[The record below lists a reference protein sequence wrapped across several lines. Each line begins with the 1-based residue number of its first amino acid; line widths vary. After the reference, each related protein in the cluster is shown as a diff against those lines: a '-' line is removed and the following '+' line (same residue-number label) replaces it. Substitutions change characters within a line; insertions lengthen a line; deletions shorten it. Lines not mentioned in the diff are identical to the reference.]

1 MQQAHSK
8 DLSQVQEL
16 VLSQKSTL
24 ISQETFVQSLA
35 NQMQALKETVE
46 GIAKKISHIDAPN
59 PNAVSSNYVSYSNLS
74 LQTQLHRSSSP
85 MQRLDHNTSTSP
97 TDEWNYHR
105 QGSFIERLA
114 VTPRSAR
121 MGWHTHNQLKNAN
134 SKPMTTAPNSLSR
147 IDSDIFP
154 RNGISNLNQGR
165 SSSPLAPSSPTP
177 APATS
182 TNSLQI
188 PYPSPA
194 SFKRPFDSN
203 SAQCSTT
210 STISTLDLIVQR
222 PVPRHTNP
230 ARTLSLLPSEQI
242 AGTYEHSG
250 PNRTMGLEPF
260 AHSGNLVVKRQLHDL
275 TPGQGQVRKKFKV
288 SI

>member
-1 MQQAHSK
+1 MRQTRMLFLPTMFLTRISLSRHNYLSIDLLRCRGLITTPAH
-8 DLSQVQEL
+8 
-16 VLSQKSTL
+16 
-24 ISQETFVQSLA
+24 
-35 NQMQALKETVE
+35 
-46 GIAKKISHIDAPN
+46 H
-59 PNAVSSNYVSYSNLS
+59 
-74 LQTQLHRSSSP
+74 
-85 MQRLDHNTSTSP
+85 
-97 TDEWNYHR
+97 
-105 QGSFIERLA
+105 QGSFIECLA
-114 VTPRSAR
+114 VTPCSAR
-121 MGWHTHNQLKNAN
+121 MGWHMHNQLKNAN
-134 SKPMTTAPNSLSR
+134 STPMTTAPNSLSC

-165 SSSPLAPSSPTP
+165 SSSPLALLSPTP

-210 STISTLDLIVQR
+210 STILTLVLIAQR
-222 PVPRHTNP
+222 PIPQHTNP
-230 ARTLSLLPSEQI
+230 ACTLSLLPSEQI
-242 AGTYEHSG
+242 AGTYKHSG
-250 PNRTMGLEPF
+250 PNQTMGLESF
-260 AHSGNLVVKRQLHDL
+260 THSGNLVVKCQLHDL